1 MRASRQTAGTAEG
14 AGEEGEGGGGQG
26 KVQVAANCSNQPTA
40 KASRCKRNVSC
51 CGYIAS
57 YQTGDEVG
65 ACSSGGAKR
74 ESTMIAAASRQ
85 EVVQAAAGARTE
97 MHKSRQLAN
106 GALEEK
112 RPDTFGHKLINI
124 FGGDW
129 RGWLGLL
136 ITGK

>member
-1 MRASRQTAGTAEG
+1 M
-14 AGEEGEGGGGQG
+14 
-26 KVQVAANCSNQPTA
+26 
-40 KASRCKRNVSC
+40 
-51 CGYIAS
+51 
-57 YQTGDEVG
+57 G

-112 RPDTFGHKLINI
+112 RADTFGQKLINI
-124 FGGDW
+124 FWAGIGGMAW
-129 RGWLGLL
+129 TSHNRENEFGVNL
-136 ITGK
+136 

>member
-14 AGEEGEGGGGQG
+14 AEEGGGRGGGQG

-57 YQTGDEVG
+57 YQTGEVG

-74 ESTMIAAASRQ
+74 ESTMIAAASKQ

-112 RPDTFGHKLINI
+112 RADTCGQKLRYI
-124 FGGDW
+124 FW
-129 RGWLGLL
+129 WEIGLH
-136 ITGK
+136 ITGKMSLG